1 MGEAQTA
8 QTAQGQDQAHAE
20 HGAGPQAAGAGPA
33 HHPIIS
39 MVEAMISAGKHS
51 PAELAQVLLVN
62 QAVQHE
68 LLALLHRVLGN
79 GIVQSIMALV
89 TGGGA
94 APQPDETK
102 APGATL
108 GPVRVTARRLRV
120 RRAPTTKEDNVV
132 GSLHAGTIV
141 TALAHEG
148 AWIRI
153 EHDGET
159 VYIHGDYVERV
170 DAPPGKGKQ
179 DARPS
184 AANEDEDGDAART
197 REPTPV
203 IAGPATPTPTPAP
216 TPAPTPTPAEKTP
229 EPAPVAPDVK
239 GGAHKEFFEKVYTA
253 GAKSVGFQQVQV
265 FVSPGGITA
274 TPDVFIH
281 FHGHRANY
289 KLEGGPEDHT
299 KKQNSTL
306 SGIDVAEQAMRQ
318 AQNKNT
324 IAILPQ
330 GVIAENEP
338 GTKNDG
344 GYMAALQQGLP
355 TFLDQVLKQV
365 GADLQLAEL
374 RPGHIGIAG
383 HSAGGYAGVHDALG
397 KAGEL
402 ADAITDITLMDT
414 SYASSHFA
422 DTAKWMYA
430 GKPGKNVRIIGT
442 KHQITDKE
450 SSAHM
455 WAYFSKAHLAKN
467 AKVHGFTVEDVG
479 GEGEQRGGE
488 MTVVQHSRLKKGGD
502 TQADILILQYVKT
515 GNASKDHAPL
525 RDEVMDDAIFS
536 IGEGAAGNDT
546 FGKHEGS
553 VLSGGV
559 HDAHDDD
566 AHDDT
571 KAVPPPAPAP
581 VPAPEPKIGDTLA
594 GKDAEPEKEAPKKE
608 KEKVKEPAKPEQPK
622 KEKAK
627 PKKDAKV
634 DEYGN
639 PTERSDDRTKNQ
651 VGDRTFTNPF
661 TVVRSGKLYDRKGG
675 KLKETLPIGTEVRV
689 GDMSQSRVQIITAE
703 HTAKDDLWIDFSS
716 LGGRGES
723 DVGLGNEKSDPEDK
737 QRADKIREGLP
748 EGRNPGKS
756 QNTWRF
762 SSKFKPS
769 LDGVALDG
777 SLMSKVNALM
787 EWAIANDMVV
797 GDIVIGSG
805 MRPPK
810 SAHYMCVRY
819 ELSRLESR
827 NNISMA
833 SLQALPGG
841 RDEDGNKWYEPGWTK
856 EQVIEYAK
864 KKLKDEGASGKP
876 AAAGYNFGD
885 SRRHPLN
892 LNAKPGVSRHC
903 SGHAVDVD
911 IPWRSEKD
919 PKKSDVWGWEHI
931 YHQFGLTRPLHR
943 DRASAADEESWHIE
957 ETGKDLAVEGEEHE
971 G

>member
-1 MGEAQTA
+1 MGEPQTA
-8 QTAQGQDQAHAE
+8 QTQDQAHAE
-20 HGAGPQAAGAGPA
+20 QGAAPQAAGAATA
-33 HHPIIS
+33 HHPIVS
-39 MVEAMISAGKHS
+39 MVETMISAGKHS
-51 PAELAQVLLVN
+51 PAELAQVLLAN
-62 QAVQHE
+62 HAVQHD
-68 LLALLHRVLGN
+68 LLALLHRLLGN
-79 GIVQSIMALV
+79 SIVQSIMALV

-94 APQPDETK
+94 GPQPDETK
-102 APGATL
+102 APDATL

-120 RRAPTTKEDNVV
+120 RRSPTTKEDNIV

-148 AWIRI
+148 AWVRI
-153 EHDGET
+153 EHNGET
-159 VYIHGDYVERV
+159 VYIHGDYTERV
-170 DAPPGKGKQ
+170 DAPPTKGKP

-184 AANEDEDGDAART
+184 SAGEDEDGDAAVT
-197 REPTPV
+197 PVPAPTPV
-203 IAGPATPTPTPAP
+203 IAGPATPTPTP
-216 TPAPTPTPAEKTP
+216 TPTPKPAPAPEPKTP
-229 EPAPVAPDVK
+229 EPAPVTPDVK
-239 GGAHKEFFEKVYTA
+239 GEAPKQFFEKVYTA

-265 FVSPGGITA
+265 FASPGGITA

-289 KLEGGPEDHT
+289 KLEGGPEDQT
-299 KKQNSTL
+299 KKQNATL
-306 SGIDVAEQAMRQ
+306 SGVDVAEQAMRQ
-318 AQNKNT
+318 AQNQNT

-330 GVIAENEP
+330 GVIAENEA

-365 GADLQLAEL
+365 GADLQIADLK
-374 RPGHIGIAG
+374 PGHIGISG
-383 HSAGGYAGVHDALG
+383 HSAGGYAGVHDALS

-414 SYASSHFA
+414 SYADVHFA

-442 KHQITDKE
+442 RHQITDKE
-450 SSAHM
+450 SSAHL
-455 WAYFSKAHLAKN
+455 WGYFSKAKLEKN
-467 AKVHGFTVEDVG
+467 AKAHGFTVEDVG
-479 GEGEQRGGE
+479 GEGEKRDAE
-488 MTVVQHSRLKKGGD
+488 MSVVQHSRLKKGGD

-546 FGKHEGS
+546 FGKRDRG
-553 VLSGGV
+553 VLAGE
-559 HDAHDDD
+559 AHDDDHDD
-566 AHDDT
+566 AHDD
-571 KAVPPPAPAP
+571 KQAVPPPAPVPA
-581 VPAPEPKIGDTLA
+581 PAPEPKVGDTVT
-594 GKDAEPEKEAPKKE
+594 GKDAEPEKEAPKE
-608 KEKVKEPAKPEQPK
+608 KAKVKDPPK
-622 KEKAK
+622 KEKPKKEK
-627 PKKDAKV
+627 PKKDAAV

-651 VGDRTFTNPF
+651 VGDRTFTNSF
-661 TVVRSGKLYDRKGG
+661 TVVRTGKLYDRKGK
-675 KLKETLPIGTEVRV
+675 KLKETLPIGAEVHV

-703 HTAKDDLWIDFSS
+703 HTAKDDIWIDFSS

-748 EGRNPGKS
+748 EGRTPGKS

-777 SLMSKVNALM
+777 SLMSKVHALM

-819 ELSRLESR
+819 ELASLERR

-864 KKLKDEGASGKP
+864 QKLKDEGASGKP

-911 IPWRSEKD
+911 IPWRSDKD

-957 ETGKDLAVEGEEHE
+957 ETGKDLAVEGEEHD